1 MGKLLKTKF
10 CKGKEREIL
19 KSIQNTNLPRYIL
32 DFKARLILG
41 KTKSNS
47 QLAHWTNEYTSQACF
62 MCQFNGDFELATL
75 MHTLYECPK
84 AQNTIDY
91 ICQELNLQKN
101 IKPHEVIL
109 TTAQCTS
116 NLGKH
121 PKDED
126 FHNVCGALNNY
137 RDNSTGNDYI
147 WATVCQY
154 FFIAI

>member
-1 MGKLLKTKF
+1 
-10 CKGKEREIL
+10 
-19 KSIQNTNLPRYIL
+19 
-32 DFKARLILG
+32 
-41 KTKSNS
+41 
-47 QLAHWTNEYTSQACF
+47 

-91 ICQELNLQKN
+91 ICHELNLQKN

-121 PKDED
+121 PKDD
-126 FHNVCGALNNY
+126 DIHNVCGALNNY
-137 RDNSTGNDYI
+137 KENSTGMDYI
-147 WATVCQY
+147 WGTVCQY
-154 FFIAI
+154 FFDCHLNQKLIQPKTALNLV